1 MSILIIEGKEEPMKG
16 NEQCL
21 NSYFI
26 DTVSKNKTAMFRLA
40 YSIVLNV
47 EDAEDI
53 VGETILKAFSHLEK
67 LRNRKKMKAWIFQIL
82 VNESKSYLR
91 KRSRIEL
98 VGDSS
103 LFLQKEGKKDT
114 ASDLLELVCQLDD
127 SFREVLILYY
137 FEEFRIKEIA
147 KILAIPEGTVKSRLS
162 RAREEL
168 KQSMESN
175 HWKG

>member
-1 MSILIIEGKEEPMKG
+1 MKG

-21 NSYFI
+21 SSYFI
-26 DTVSKNKTAMFRLA
+26 ETVSNNKTAMYRLA
-40 YSIVLNV
+40 YSIVLNA

-67 LRNRKKMKAWIFQIL
+67 LRNYKKMKAWIFQIL
-82 VNESKSYLR
+82 VNESKSYLK
-91 KRSRIEL
+91 KRNRIEL
-98 VGDSS
+98 VEDSS
-103 LFLQKEGKKDT
+103 LFIQNEGKKDT

-137 FEEFRIKEIA
+137 FEEFSVKEIA
-147 KILAIPEGTVKSRLS
+147 KILTIPEGTVKSRLS

-168 KQSMESN
+168 KQLMESN

>member
-1 MSILIIEGKEEPMKG
+1 MKD

-26 DTVSKNKTAMFRLA
+26 ETVSNNKTSMFRLA

-47 EDAEDI
+47 EDAEDV

-67 LRNRKKMKAWIFQIL
+67 LRNHKKMKAWIFQIL
-82 VNESKSYLR
+82 VNESKSYLK

-98 VGDSS
+98 VEDSS
-103 LFLQKEGKKDT
+103 LFVQNEGKKDT
-114 ASDLLELVCQLDD
+114 DSDLLELVCQLDD
-127 SFREVLILYY
+127 SFREALILYY
-137 FEEFRIKEIA
+137 FEEFSVKEIA
-147 KILAIPEGTVKSRLS
+147 KILAIREGTVKSRLS

-168 KQSMESN
+168 KKLMESN